1 MESLKSK
8 VVLVVSNYEWMG
20 MRPWFNPT
28 ASVPILT
35 AILKPVCDFSVIDAN
50 GEKLTEIET
59 QQRLKESEAD
69 LVLITA
75 LSSEYYKQ
83 YHLIAQMA
91 KEVLPGCKVV
101 MGGVYPT
108 VSSDFVMRDENV
120 DYAILGYAE
129 ERLERFLKLVESDN
143 FEEIQKF
150 EGVAYRNKE
159 VKGGQIVVNPITTY
173 IGDVAE
179 MVKPD
184 YSFVDYNLYL
194 ENVDDHVI
202 ANFVNSSRERHA
214 SIISSYGCPYNCVF
228 CATRTIS
235 GRKVAY
241 RKVED
246 VLEEIEYLI
255 HTYHINVL
263 TFLDDCLLADR
274 LRAEKLFNEMIDR
287 EYNLEFRIMNVAAWH
302 LDREILTL
310 MKKAGCTRIGI
321 SIESGSDRV
330 LHKIIRKPLKKE
342 IIPEIVAICRE
353 LDILMR
359 ANFVIGFPGET
370 WEEIRETFVF
380 AEACDLDLINIHIA
394 TVLPETDLYKMAVEQ
409 KNLPEGFSFYEEQV
423 NFGFCKGNI
432 TTDEFTPEELMVLRA
447 YEWDRI
453 NFSTPER
460 RKRACRVMEITEEEL
475 KEYRKQTRIHCGIH
489 F

>member
-1 MESLKSK
+1 M
-8 VVLVVSNYEWMG
+8 YG
-20 MRPWFNPT
+20 
-28 ASVPILT
+28 
-35 AILKPVCDFSVIDAN
+35 
-50 GEKLTEIET
+50 
-59 QQRLKESEAD
+59 
-69 LVLITA
+69 
-75 LSSEYYKQ
+75 
-83 YHLIAQMA
+83 YH
-91 KEVLPGCKVV
+91 
-101 MGGVYPT
+101 GGVYPT
-108 VSSDFVMRDENV
+108 VSSKFVMKDENV
-120 DYAILGYAE
+120 DYAMLGYAE
-129 ERLERFLKLVESDN
+129 GRLEQLLRLVEAKDYDG
-143 FEEIQKF
+143 IHKF
-150 EGVAYRNKE
+150 EGIGYRDGE
-159 VKGGQIVVNPITTY
+159 EIIVNPITTY
-173 IGDVAE
+173 IGDVEE

-194 ENVDDHVI
+194 NTEDEHLI
-202 ANFVNSSRERHA
+202 ANFVNSSKERHA
-214 SIISSYGCPYNCVF
+214 SIISSYGCPYNCIF

-246 VLEEIEYLI
+246 VLEEIEFLI
-255 HTYHINVL
+255 NVYHINVF

-274 LRAEKLFNEMIDR
+274 RRAEILFNEIINR
-287 EYNLEFRIMNVAAWH
+287 EYQIEFRIMNVAAWH

-310 MKKAGCTRIGI
+310 MKRAGCTRLGI
-321 SIESGSDRV
+321 SIESGCDRV
-330 LHKIIRKPLKKE
+330 LHNIVRKPLKKE
-342 IIPEIVAICRE
+342 IIPGIVKICRE

-394 TVLPETDLYKMAVEQ
+394 TVLPETDLYKIAEEQ
-409 KNLPEGFSFYEEQV
+409 KLLPEDFSFYGEQV

-475 KEYRKQTRIHCGIH
+475 KEFRKQTRIHCGIH